1 MQKKNFCPY
10 CGAKLSGEVRFCP
23 QCGKK
28 LEDDSINN
36 SEEVSQEE
44 SIEENIPEQHSSE
57 EIVSDNT
64 PKKQNEGNE
73 IPEEFPDGLDENPSG
88 IKKSKTSVFIKI
100 IIGIVVAGLLFGLGY
115 KLFDVV
121 DNKKAQKQA
130 ETKKEDTKKTPEKE
144 SNSKKIGDQTFHT
157 NIKGIGEA
165 EFISNTPN
173 TNESK
178 YADATFEIEKDGKT
192 YEKLPGYEKNNI
204 RKDKVFQSVDAVSF
218 QDCNSDNADD
228 IIIINSYKVNKN
240 VKTESRIYIQGSDQK
255 FTLDKDLSTRVNE
268 NGSLATV
275 ADIVDY
281 LKQEESNTA
290 EISSK
295 SEQKNSGQE
304 ASSDEWKQEESN
316 TAEISFKSE
325 QKNSG
330 QEASSDEWKQA
341 YINWVNQRPD
351 WTYVLFDVNGD
362 DIPEIAAH
370 SGNMADGGA
379 VGTYANGKVQEIP
392 IARGGLISVQGQN
405 VVDNSDGHM
414 GRYYDYVYK
423 IDDGRWVQI
432 GDGEYGDD
440 GDTTMETDK
449 YGNSTI
455 KFVYTW
461 NGEKVSE
468 DEYSANLKKLI
479 DVDLADDI
487 GYQEVSS
494 SEIISQIR
502 NYTNDNKIILKQ
514 EDGK

>member
-10 CGAKLSGEVRFCP
+10 CGAKLSSEVRFCP

-44 SIEENIPEQHSSE
+44 SIGENIPEQHSSE

-88 IKKSKTSVFIKI
+88 IKKSKTPVFIKI

-157 NIKGIGEA
+157 NIKGIGEV

-228 IIIINSYKVNKN
+228 IIIINSYKENEN

-304 ASSDEWKQEESN
+304 ASSDEWKE
-316 TAEISFKSE
+316 
-325 QKNSG
+325 
-330 QEASSDEWKQA
+330 A

-405 VVDNSDGHM
+405 VVDNSDGHV
-414 GRYYDYVYK
+414 GRYYDCVYK

-479 DVDLADDI
+479 DVDLADEI

>member
-10 CGAKLSGEVRFCP
+10 CGAKLSSEVRFCP

-44 SIEENIPEQHSSE
+44 SIGENIPEQHSSE

-73 IPEEFPDGLDENPSG
+73 ISEEFPDGLDENPSG
-88 IKKSKTSVFIKI
+88 IKKSKTPVFIKS

-130 ETKKEDTKKTPEKE
+130 ETKKEDTKKIPEKE

-157 NIKGIGEA
+157 NIKGIGEV

-192 YEKLPGYEKNNI
+192 YEKLPGYEKNKI

-228 IIIINSYKVNKN
+228 IIIINSYKENEN

-268 NGSLATV
+268 NGSLTTV

-290 EISSK
+290 EISS
-295 SEQKNSGQE
+295 
-304 ASSDEWKQEESN
+304 
-316 TAEISFKSE
+316 KSE

-392 IARGGLISVQGQN
+392 IARCGLISVQGQN

-479 DVDLADDI
+479 DVDLADEI

>member
-10 CGAKLSGEVRFCP
+10 CGAKLSSEVRFCP

-44 SIEENIPEQHSSE
+44 SIGENIPEQHSSE

-73 IPEEFPDGLDENPSG
+73 ISEEFPDGLDENPSG
-88 IKKSKTSVFIKI
+88 IKKSKTPVFIKS
-100 IIGIVVAGLLFGLGY
+100 IIGIVVVGLLFGLGY

-130 ETKKEDTKKTPEKE
+130 ETKKEDTKKIPEKE

-157 NIKGIGEA
+157 NIKGIGEV

-228 IIIINSYKVNKN
+228 IIIINSYKENEN

-268 NGSLATV
+268 NGSLTTV

-290 EISSK
+290 EISS
-295 SEQKNSGQE
+295 
-304 ASSDEWKQEESN
+304 
-316 TAEISFKSE
+316 KSE

-362 DIPEIAAH
+362 DIPEIAAI
-370 SGNMADGGA
+370 GTCMADGGA

-392 IARGGLISVQGQN
+392 IARCGLISVQGQN

-449 YGNSTI
+449 YGKSTI

-479 DVDLADDI
+479 DVDLADVI
-487 GYQEVSS
+487 GYQGLSS

>member
-10 CGAKLSGEVRFCP
+10 CGAKLSSEVRFCP

-44 SIEENIPEQHSSE
+44 SIGENIPEQHSSE

-144 SNSKKIGDQTFHT
+144 SNSKDTKKTPEKESNSKKIGDQTFHT

-192 YEKLPGYEKNNI
+192 YEKLPEYEKNNI

-228 IIIINSYKVNKN
+228 IIIINSYKENEN

-268 NGSLATV
+268 NGSLTTV

-290 EISSK
+290 EISS
-295 SEQKNSGQE
+295 
-304 ASSDEWKQEESN
+304 
-316 TAEISFKSE
+316 KSE

-392 IARGGLISVQGQN
+392 IARCGLISVQGQN

-432 GDGEYGDD
+432 GDGEYGDN

-455 KFVYTW
+455 KFVYAW

-479 DVDLADDI
+479 DVDLADEI

-502 NYTNDNKIILKQ
+502 KYTNDNKIILKQ

>member
-10 CGAKLSGEVRFCP
+10 CGAKLSSEVRFCP

-44 SIEENIPEQHSSE
+44 SIGENIPEQHSSG

-73 IPEEFPDGLDENPSG
+73 ISEEFPDGLDENPSG

-130 ETKKEDTKKTPEKE
+130 ETKKEDTKKTPEKESNSKDTKKTPEKE

-304 ASSDEWKQEESN
+304 ASSDEWKE
-316 TAEISFKSE
+316 
-325 QKNSG
+325 
-330 QEASSDEWKQA
+330 A

-405 VVDNSDGHM
+405 VVDNSDGHV
-414 GRYYDYVYK
+414 GRYYDCVYK

-449 YGNSTI
+449 YGNFTI

-479 DVDLADDI
+479 DVDLADEI

>member
-10 CGAKLSGEVRFCP
+10 CGAKLSSEVRFCP

-44 SIEENIPEQHSSE
+44 SIEENIPEQHSSG

-73 IPEEFPDGLDENPSG
+73 ITEEFPDGLDENPSE
-88 IKKSKTSVFIKI
+88 IKKSKTTVFIKI

-157 NIKGIGEA
+157 NIKGIGEV

-178 YADATFEIEKDGKT
+178 YADATFEIERDGKT

-228 IIIINSYKVNKN
+228 IIIINSYKENEN

-268 NGSLATV
+268 NGSLTTV

-295 SEQKNSGQE
+295 SEQKNS
-304 ASSDEWKQEESN
+304 A
-316 TAEISFKSE
+316 
-325 QKNSG
+325 

-351 WTYVLFDVNGD
+351 WTYVLIDVNGD

-392 IARGGLISVQGQN
+392 IARCGLISVQGQN

-414 GRYYDYVYK
+414 GRYYDCVYK

-479 DVDLADDI
+479 DVDLADEI

>member
-10 CGAKLSGEVRFCP
+10 CGAKLSSEVRFCP

-28 LEDDSINN
+28 LEDDNINN

-44 SIEENIPEQHSSE
+44 SIGENIPEQHSSE

-64 PKKQNEGNE
+64 PKKQNDGNE

-88 IKKSKTSVFIKI
+88 IKKSKTPVFIKI

-157 NIKGIGEA
+157 NIKGIGEV

-268 NGSLATV
+268 NGSLTTV

-290 EISSK
+290 EKSSK

-304 ASSDEWKQEESN
+304 ASSDEWKE
-316 TAEISFKSE
+316 
-325 QKNSG
+325 
-330 QEASSDEWKQA
+330 A

-405 VVDNSDGHM
+405 VVDNSDGHV
-414 GRYYDYVYK
+414 GRYYDCVYK

-479 DVDLADDI
+479 DVDLADEI

>member
-44 SIEENIPEQHSSE
+44 SIEENIPEQHSSG

-64 PKKQNEGNE
+64 PKKKNEGNE
-73 IPEEFPDGLDENPSG
+73 ITEEFPDGLDENPSG
-88 IKKSKTSVFIKI
+88 IRKSKTPVFIKS
-100 IIGIVVAGLLFGLGY
+100 IIGIVVAGVLFGLGY

-130 ETKKEDTKKTPEKE
+130 ETKKENTKKIPEKESNSKDTKKTPEKE

-157 NIKGIGEA
+157 NIKGIGEV

-304 ASSDEWKQEESN
+304 ASSDEWKQ
-316 TAEISFKSE
+316 
-325 QKNSG
+325 
-330 QEASSDEWKQA
+330 A

-351 WTYVLFDVNGD
+351 WTYELFDVNGD
-362 DIPEIAAH
+362 DIPEIAAI
-370 SGNMADGGA
+370 GTCMADGGA

-392 IARGGLISVQGQN
+392 IARCGLISVQGQN

-449 YGNSTI
+449 YGKSTI

-479 DVDLADDI
+479 DVDLADVI
-487 GYQEVSS
+487 GYQGLSS

>member
-10 CGAKLSGEVRFCP
+10 CGAKLSSEVRFCP

-44 SIEENIPEQHSSE
+44 SIEENIPEQHSSG

-73 IPEEFPDGLDENPSG
+73 ITEEFPDGLDENPSE
-88 IKKSKTSVFIKI
+88 IKKSKTTVFIKI

-157 NIKGIGEA
+157 NIKGIGEV

-178 YADATFEIEKDGKT
+178 YADATFEIERDGKT

-228 IIIINSYKVNKN
+228 IIIINSYKENEN

-268 NGSLATV
+268 NGSLTTV

-295 SEQKNSGQE
+295 SEQKNS
-304 ASSDEWKQEESN
+304 A
-316 TAEISFKSE
+316 
-325 QKNSG
+325 

-351 WTYVLFDVNGD
+351 WTYVLIDVNGD

-405 VVDNSDGHM
+405 VVDNSDGHV

-479 DVDLADDI
+479 DVDLADEI

>member
-44 SIEENIPEQHSSE
+44 SIEENIPEQHSSG

-64 PKKQNEGNE
+64 PKKKNEGNE
-73 IPEEFPDGLDENPSG
+73 ITEEFPDGLDENPSG
-88 IKKSKTSVFIKI
+88 IKKSKTPVFIKI

-115 KLFDVV
+115 KLFDVA

-144 SNSKKIGDQTFHT
+144 SNSKKFGDQTFHT

-304 ASSDEWKQEESN
+304 ASSDEWKQ
-316 TAEISFKSE
+316 
-325 QKNSG
+325 
-330 QEASSDEWKQA
+330 A

-405 VVDNSDGHM
+405 VVDNSDGHV
-414 GRYYDYVYK
+414 GRYYDCVYK

-432 GDGEYGDD
+432 GDGEYGDN

-479 DVDLADDI
+479 DVDLADEI

-502 NYTNDNKIILKQ
+502 KYTNDNKIILKQ

>member
-10 CGAKLSGEVRFCP
+10 CGAKLSSEVRFCP

-44 SIEENIPEQHSSE
+44 SIEENIPEQHSSG

-73 IPEEFPDGLDENPSG
+73 ITEEFPDGLDENPSE
-88 IKKSKTSVFIKI
+88 IKKSKTTVFIKI

-157 NIKGIGEA
+157 NIKGIGEV

-178 YADATFEIEKDGKT
+178 YADATFEIERDGKT

-228 IIIINSYKVNKN
+228 IIIINSYKENEN

-304 ASSDEWKQEESN
+304 ASSDEWKQ
-316 TAEISFKSE
+316 
-325 QKNSG
+325 
-330 QEASSDEWKQA
+330 A

-351 WTYVLFDVNGD
+351 WIYVLFDVNGD

-405 VVDNSDGHM
+405 VVDNSDGHV

-479 DVDLADDI
+479 DVDLADEI

>member
-10 CGAKLSGEVRFCP
+10 CGAKLSSEVRFCP

-44 SIEENIPEQHSSE
+44 SIGENIPEQHSSE

-121 DNKKAQKQA
+121 DNKNAQKQA
-130 ETKKEDTKKTPEKE
+130 ETKKEDTKKTPEKESNSKDTKKTPEKE

-304 ASSDEWKQEESN
+304 ASSDEWKQ
-316 TAEISFKSE
+316 
-325 QKNSG
+325 
-330 QEASSDEWKQA
+330 A

-405 VVDNSDGHM
+405 VVDNSDGHV
-414 GRYYDYVYK
+414 GRYYDCVYK

-432 GDGEYGDD
+432 GDGEYGDN

-479 DVDLADDI
+479 DVDLADEI

-502 NYTNDNKIILKQ
+502 KYTNDNKIILKQ

>member
-44 SIEENIPEQHSSE
+44 SIGENIPEQHSSK

-73 IPEEFPDGLDENPSG
+73 ITEEFPDGLDENPSE
-88 IKKSKTSVFIKI
+88 IKKSKTTVFIKI

-157 NIKGIGEA
+157 NIKGIGEV

-178 YADATFEIEKDGKT
+178 YADATFEIERDGKT

-228 IIIINSYKVNKN
+228 IIIINSYKENEN
-240 VKTESRIYIQGSDQK
+240 VKIESRIYIQGSDQK

-304 ASSDEWKQEESN
+304 ASSDEWKE
-316 TAEISFKSE
+316 
-325 QKNSG
+325 
-330 QEASSDEWKQA
+330 A

-351 WTYVLFDVNGD
+351 WTYVLFDVNGY

-405 VVDNSDGHM
+405 VVDNSDGHV
-414 GRYYDYVYK
+414 GRYYDCVYK

-432 GDGEYGDD
+432 GDGEYGDN

-479 DVDLADDI
+479 DVDLADEI

-502 NYTNDNKIILKQ
+502 KYTNDNKIILKQ

>member
-10 CGAKLSGEVRFCP
+10 CGAKLSSEVRFCP

-28 LEDDSINN
+28 LEDDNINN

-44 SIEENIPEQHSSE
+44 SIGENIPEQHSSE

-88 IKKSKTSVFIKI
+88 IKKSKTPVFIKI

-144 SNSKKIGDQTFHT
+144 SNSKDTKKTPEKESNSKKIGDQTFHT
-157 NIKGIGEA
+157 NIKGIGEV

-228 IIIINSYKVNKN
+228 IIIINSYKENEN
-240 VKTESRIYIQGSDQK
+240 VKIESRIYIQGSDQK

-290 EISSK
+290 EKSS
-295 SEQKNSGQE
+295 
-304 ASSDEWKQEESN
+304 
-316 TAEISFKSE
+316 KSE

-405 VVDNSDGHM
+405 VVDNSDGHV
-414 GRYYDYVYK
+414 GRYYDCVYK

-479 DVDLADDI
+479 DVDLADEI

>member
-10 CGAKLSGEVRFCP
+10 CGAKLSSEVRFCP

-44 SIEENIPEQHSSE
+44 SIGENIPEQHSSG

-73 IPEEFPDGLDENPSG
+73 ISEEFPEGLDENPSG
-88 IKKSKTSVFIKI
+88 IKKSKTPVFIKS

-130 ETKKEDTKKTPEKE
+130 ETKKEDTKKIPEKE

-157 NIKGIGEA
+157 NIKGIGEV

-173 TNESK
+173 TNERK
-178 YADATFEIEKDGKT
+178 YADATFEIERDGKT

-228 IIIINSYKVNKN
+228 IIIINSYKENEN
-240 VKTESRIYIQGSDQK
+240 VKIESRIYIQGSDQK

-304 ASSDEWKQEESN
+304 ASSDEWKE
-316 TAEISFKSE
+316 
-325 QKNSG
+325 
-330 QEASSDEWKQA
+330 A

-405 VVDNSDGHM
+405 VVDNSDGHV
-414 GRYYDYVYK
+414 GRYYDCVYK

-479 DVDLADDI
+479 DVDLADEI

>member
-10 CGAKLSGEVRFCP
+10 CGAKLSSEVRFCP

-44 SIEENIPEQHSSE
+44 SIGENIPEQHSSE

-304 ASSDEWKQEESN
+304 ASSDEWKQ
-316 TAEISFKSE
+316 
-325 QKNSG
+325 
-330 QEASSDEWKQA
+330 A

-405 VVDNSDGHM
+405 VVDNSDGHV
-414 GRYYDYVYK
+414 GRYYDCVYK

-479 DVDLADDI
+479 DVDLADEI

-502 NYTNDNKIILKQ
+502 KYTNDNKIILKQ

>member
-10 CGAKLSGEVRFCP
+10 CGAKLSSEVRFCP

-44 SIEENIPEQHSSE
+44 SIGENIPEQHSSE

-130 ETKKEDTKKTPEKE
+130 ETKKEDTKKTPEKESNSKDTKKTPEKE

-304 ASSDEWKQEESN
+304 ASSDEWKQ
-316 TAEISFKSE
+316 
-325 QKNSG
+325 
-330 QEASSDEWKQA
+330 A

-405 VVDNSDGHM
+405 VVDNSDGHV
-414 GRYYDYVYK
+414 GRYYDCVYK

-479 DVDLADDI
+479 DVDLADEI

>member
-10 CGAKLSGEVRFCP
+10 CGAKLSSEVRFCP

-44 SIEENIPEQHSSE
+44 SIGENIPEQHSSE

-130 ETKKEDTKKTPEKE
+130 ETKKEDTKKTPEKESNSKDTKKTPEKE

-304 ASSDEWKQEESN
+304 ASSDEWKE
-316 TAEISFKSE
+316 
-325 QKNSG
+325 
-330 QEASSDEWKQA
+330 A

-392 IARGGLISVQGQN
+392 IARCGLISVQGQN

-414 GRYYDYVYK
+414 GRYYDCVYK
-423 IDDGRWVQI
+423 IDDGRWIQI
-432 GDGEYGDD
+432 GDGEYGDN

-479 DVDLADDI
+479 DVDLADEI

-502 NYTNDNKIILKQ
+502 KYTNDNKIILKQ

>member
-10 CGAKLSGEVRFCP
+10 CGAKLSSEVRFCP

-44 SIEENIPEQHSSE
+44 SIEENIPEQHSSG

-73 IPEEFPDGLDENPSG
+73 ITEEFPDGLDENPSE
-88 IKKSKTSVFIKI
+88 IKKSKTTVFIKI

-157 NIKGIGEA
+157 NIKGIGEV

-228 IIIINSYKVNKN
+228 IIIINSYKENEN
-240 VKTESRIYIQGSDQK
+240 VKIESRIYIQGSDQK

-290 EISSK
+290 EISS
-295 SEQKNSGQE
+295 
-304 ASSDEWKQEESN
+304 
-316 TAEISFKSE
+316 KSE

-414 GRYYDYVYK
+414 GRYYDCVYK
-423 IDDGRWVQI
+423 IDDGRWIQI

-479 DVDLADDI
+479 DVDLADEI

-502 NYTNDNKIILKQ
+502 KYTNDNKIILKQ

>member
-10 CGAKLSGEVRFCP
+10 CGAKLSSEVRFCP

-44 SIEENIPEQHSSE
+44 SIGENIPEQHSSE

-157 NIKGIGEA
+157 NIKGIGEV

-228 IIIINSYKVNKN
+228 IIIINSYKENEN
-240 VKTESRIYIQGSDQK
+240 VKIESRIYIQGSDQK
-255 FTLDKDLSTRVNE
+255 FTLDKDLSTSVNE

-290 EISSK
+290 EISS
-295 SEQKNSGQE
+295 
-304 ASSDEWKQEESN
+304 
-316 TAEISFKSE
+316 KSE

-468 DEYSANLKKLI
+468 DEYSANLKKMI

>member
-10 CGAKLSGEVRFCP
+10 CGAKLSSEVRFCP

-44 SIEENIPEQHSSE
+44 SIGENIPEQHSSE

-88 IKKSKTSVFIKI
+88 IKKSKTPVFIKI

-157 NIKGIGEA
+157 NIKGIGEV

-178 YADATFEIEKDGKT
+178 YADATFEIERDGKT

-228 IIIINSYKVNKN
+228 IIIINSYKENEN
-240 VKTESRIYIQGSDQK
+240 VKIESRIYIQGSDQK

-304 ASSDEWKQEESN
+304 ASSDEWKQ
-316 TAEISFKSE
+316 
-325 QKNSG
+325 
-330 QEASSDEWKQA
+330 A

-351 WTYVLFDVNGD
+351 WIYVLFDVNGD

-405 VVDNSDGHM
+405 VVDNSDGHV

-479 DVDLADDI
+479 DVDLADEI

>member
-10 CGAKLSGEVRFCP
+10 CGAKLSSEVRFCP

-44 SIEENIPEQHSSE
+44 SIGENIPEQHSSE
-57 EIVSDNT
+57 EIVSDNA

-144 SNSKKIGDQTFHT
+144 SNSKDTKKTPEKESNSKKIGDQTFHT

-192 YEKLPGYEKNNI
+192 YEKLPEYEKNNI

-228 IIIINSYKVNKN
+228 IIIINSYKENEN
-240 VKTESRIYIQGSDQK
+240 VKIESRIYIQGSDQK

-290 EISSK
+290 EISS
-295 SEQKNSGQE
+295 
-304 ASSDEWKQEESN
+304 
-316 TAEISFKSE
+316 KSE

-392 IARGGLISVQGQN
+392 IARCGLISVQGQN

-414 GRYYDYVYK
+414 GRYYDCVYK

-468 DEYSANLKKLI
+468 DEYSANLKKLV
-479 DVDLADDI
+479 DVDLADEI

>member
-10 CGAKLSGEVRFCP
+10 CGAKLSSEVRFCP

-44 SIEENIPEQHSSE
+44 SIGENIPEQHSSE

-144 SNSKKIGDQTFHT
+144 SNSKDTKKTPEKESNSKKIGDQTFHT

-192 YEKLPGYEKNNI
+192 YEKLPEYEKNNI

-228 IIIINSYKVNKN
+228 IIIINSYKENEN

-304 ASSDEWKQEESN
+304 ASSDEWKE
-316 TAEISFKSE
+316 
-325 QKNSG
+325 
-330 QEASSDEWKQA
+330 A

-405 VVDNSDGHM
+405 VVDNSDGHV
-414 GRYYDYVYK
+414 GRYYDCVYK

-432 GDGEYGDD
+432 GDGEYGDN

-479 DVDLADDI
+479 DVDLADEI

-502 NYTNDNKIILKQ
+502 KYTNDNKIILKQ

>member
-44 SIEENIPEQHSSE
+44 SIGENIPEQHSSE

-130 ETKKEDTKKTPEKE
+130 ETKKEDTKKTPEKESNSKDTKKTPEKE

-304 ASSDEWKQEESN
+304 ASSDEWKQ
-316 TAEISFKSE
+316 
-325 QKNSG
+325 
-330 QEASSDEWKQA
+330 A

-351 WTYVLFDVNGD
+351 WTYELFDVNGD
-362 DIPEIAAH
+362 DIPEIAAI
-370 SGNMADGGA
+370 GTCMADGGA

-392 IARGGLISVQGQN
+392 IARCGLISVQGQN

-414 GRYYDYVYK
+414 GRYYDCVYK

-479 DVDLADDI
+479 DVDLADEI
-487 GYQEVSS
+487 GYQEISS

>member
-10 CGAKLSGEVRFCP
+10 CGAKLSSEVRFCP

-44 SIEENIPEQHSSE
+44 SIGENIPEQHSSE

-73 IPEEFPDGLDENPSG
+73 ISEEFPDGLDENPSG
-88 IKKSKTSVFIKI
+88 IKKSKTPVFIKS
-100 IIGIVVAGLLFGLGY
+100 IIGIVVAGVLFGLGY

-130 ETKKEDTKKTPEKE
+130 ETKKENTKKIPEKE

-157 NIKGIGEA
+157 NIKGIGEV

-228 IIIINSYKVNKN
+228 IIIINSYKENEN

-304 ASSDEWKQEESN
+304 ASSDEWKE
-316 TAEISFKSE
+316 
-325 QKNSG
+325 
-330 QEASSDEWKQA
+330 A

-405 VVDNSDGHM
+405 VVDNSDGHV
-414 GRYYDYVYK
+414 GRYYDCVYK

-432 GDGEYGDD
+432 GDGEYGDN

-479 DVDLADDI
+479 DVDLADEI

>member
-10 CGAKLSGEVRFCP
+10 CGAKLSSEVRFCP

-44 SIEENIPEQHSSE
+44 SIGENIPKQHSSE

-130 ETKKEDTKKTPEKE
+130 ETKKEDTKKTPEKESNSKDTKKTPEKE

-304 ASSDEWKQEESN
+304 ASSDEWKQ
-316 TAEISFKSE
+316 
-325 QKNSG
+325 
-330 QEASSDEWKQA
+330 A

-392 IARGGLISVQGQN
+392 IARCGLISVQGQN

-440 GDTTMETDK
+440 KDTTMETDK

-479 DVDLADDI
+479 DVDLADEI

>member
-10 CGAKLSGEVRFCP
+10 CGAKLSSEVRFCP

-44 SIEENIPEQHSSE
+44 SIGENIPEQHSSE

-130 ETKKEDTKKTPEKE
+130 ETKKEDTNKTPEKESNSKDTKKTPEKE

-228 IIIINSYKVNKN
+228 IIIINSYKENEN

-304 ASSDEWKQEESN
+304 ASSDEWKE
-316 TAEISFKSE
+316 
-325 QKNSG
+325 
-330 QEASSDEWKQA
+330 A

-405 VVDNSDGHM
+405 VVDNSDGHV
-414 GRYYDYVYK
+414 GRYYDCVYK

-432 GDGEYGDD
+432 GDGEYGDN

-479 DVDLADDI
+479 DVDLADEI

-502 NYTNDNKIILKQ
+502 KYTNDNKIILKQ

>member
-10 CGAKLSGEVRFCP
+10 CGAKLSSEVRFCP

-28 LEDDSINN
+28 LEDDIINN

-44 SIEENIPEQHSSE
+44 SIGENIPEQHSSE

-130 ETKKEDTKKTPEKE
+130 ETKKEDTKETPEKESNSKDTKKTPEKE

-304 ASSDEWKQEESN
+304 ASSDEWKQ
-316 TAEISFKSE
+316 
-325 QKNSG
+325 
-330 QEASSDEWKQA
+330 A

-468 DEYSANLKKLI
+468 DEYSANLKKMI

>member
-10 CGAKLSGEVRFCP
+10 CGAKLSSEVRFCP

-28 LEDDSINN
+28 LEDDNINN

-44 SIEENIPEQHSSE
+44 SIGENIPEQHSSE

-88 IKKSKTSVFIKI
+88 IKKSKTPVFIKI

-157 NIKGIGEA
+157 NIKGIGEV

-192 YEKLPGYEKNNI
+192 YEKFPGYEKNNI

-228 IIIINSYKVNKN
+228 IIIINSYKENEN
-240 VKTESRIYIQGSDQK
+240 VKIESRIYIQGSDQK

-304 ASSDEWKQEESN
+304 ASSDEWKQ
-316 TAEISFKSE
+316 
-325 QKNSG
+325 
-330 QEASSDEWKQA
+330 A

-351 WTYVLFDVNGD
+351 WIYVLFDVNGD

-405 VVDNSDGHM
+405 VVDNSDGHV

-479 DVDLADDI
+479 DVDLADEI

>member
-44 SIEENIPEQHSSE
+44 SIEENIPEQHSSG

-88 IKKSKTSVFIKI
+88 IKKSKTPVFIKI

-157 NIKGIGEA
+157 NIKGIGEV

-228 IIIINSYKVNKN
+228 IIIINSYKENEN
-240 VKTESRIYIQGSDQK
+240 VKIESRIYIQGSDQK

-290 EISSK
+290 EISS
-295 SEQKNSGQE
+295 
-304 ASSDEWKQEESN
+304 
-316 TAEISFKSE
+316 KSE

-405 VVDNSDGHM
+405 VVDNSDGHV
-414 GRYYDYVYK
+414 GRYYDCVYK

-479 DVDLADDI
+479 DVDLADEI

>member
-10 CGAKLSGEVRFCP
+10 CGAKLSSEVRFCP

-44 SIEENIPEQHSSE
+44 SIGENIPEQHSSE

-144 SNSKKIGDQTFHT
+144 SNSKDTKKTPEKESNSKKIGDQTFHT

-228 IIIINSYKVNKN
+228 IIIINSYKENEN
-240 VKTESRIYIQGSDQK
+240 VKIESRIYIQGSDQK

-290 EISSK
+290 EISS
-295 SEQKNSGQE
+295 
-304 ASSDEWKQEESN
+304 
-316 TAEISFKSE
+316 KSE

-392 IARGGLISVQGQN
+392 IARCGLISVQGQN

>member
-44 SIEENIPEQHSSE
+44 SIGENIPEQHSSE

-130 ETKKEDTKKTPEKE
+130 ETKKEDTKKTPEKESNSKDTKKTPEKE

-304 ASSDEWKQEESN
+304 ASSDEWKE
-316 TAEISFKSE
+316 
-325 QKNSG
+325 
-330 QEASSDEWKQA
+330 A

-392 IARGGLISVQGQN
+392 IARCGLISVQGQN

-414 GRYYDYVYK
+414 GRYYDCVYK
-423 IDDGRWVQI
+423 IDDGRWIQI
-432 GDGEYGDD
+432 GDGEYGDN

-479 DVDLADDI
+479 DVDLADEI

-502 NYTNDNKIILKQ
+502 KYTNDNKIILKQ

>member
-10 CGAKLSGEVRFCP
+10 CGAKLSSEVRFCP

-44 SIEENIPEQHSSE
+44 SIGENIPEQHSSE

-73 IPEEFPDGLDENPSG
+73 ISEEFPDGLDENPSG
-88 IKKSKTSVFIKI
+88 IKKSKTPVFIKS

-130 ETKKEDTKKTPEKE
+130 ETKKEDTKKIPEKE

-157 NIKGIGEA
+157 NIKGIGEV

-178 YADATFEIEKDGKT
+178 YADATFEIEKDGKI
-192 YEKLPGYEKNNI
+192 YEKLSGYEKNNI

-304 ASSDEWKQEESN
+304 ASSDEWKQ
-316 TAEISFKSE
+316 
-325 QKNSG
+325 
-330 QEASSDEWKQA
+330 A

-392 IARGGLISVQGQN
+392 IARCGLISVQGQN

-479 DVDLADDI
+479 DVDLADEI

>member
-10 CGAKLSGEVRFCP
+10 CGAKLSSEVRFCP

-44 SIEENIPEQHSSE
+44 SIGENIPEQHSSE

-73 IPEEFPDGLDENPSG
+73 ISEEFPDGLDENPSG
-88 IKKSKTSVFIKI
+88 IKKSKTPVFIKS

-130 ETKKEDTKKTPEKE
+130 ETKKEDTKKIPEKE

-157 NIKGIGEA
+157 NIKGIGEV

-268 NGSLATV
+268 NGSLTTV

-304 ASSDEWKQEESN
+304 ASSDEWKE
-316 TAEISFKSE
+316 
-325 QKNSG
+325 
-330 QEASSDEWKQA
+330 A

-392 IARGGLISVQGQN
+392 IARCGLISVQGQN

-414 GRYYDYVYK
+414 GRYYDCVYK

-479 DVDLADDI
+479 DVDLADEI

>member
-44 SIEENIPEQHSSE
+44 SIEENIPEQHSSG

-64 PKKQNEGNE
+64 PKKKNEGNE
-73 IPEEFPDGLDENPSG
+73 ITEEFPDGLDENPSG
-88 IKKSKTSVFIKI
+88 IKKSKTPVFIKI

-144 SNSKKIGDQTFHT
+144 SNSKDTKKTPEKESNSKKIGDQTFHT
-157 NIKGIGEA
+157 NIKGIGEV

-228 IIIINSYKVNKN
+228 IIIINSYKENEN

-304 ASSDEWKQEESN
+304 ASSDEWKE
-316 TAEISFKSE
+316 
-325 QKNSG
+325 
-330 QEASSDEWKQA
+330 A

-405 VVDNSDGHM
+405 VVDNSDGHV
-414 GRYYDYVYK
+414 GRYYDCVYK

-432 GDGEYGDD
+432 GDGEYGDN

-479 DVDLADDI
+479 DVDLADEI

-502 NYTNDNKIILKQ
+502 KYTNDNKIILKQ

>member
-10 CGAKLSGEVRFCP
+10 CGAKLSSEVRFCP

-44 SIEENIPEQHSSE
+44 SIGENIPEQHSSE

-64 PKKQNEGNE
+64 PKKQNERNE
-73 IPEEFPDGLDENPSG
+73 ITEEFPDGLDENPSG
-88 IKKSKTSVFIKI
+88 IKKSKTPVFIKI

-115 KLFDVV
+115 KLFDVA

-157 NIKGIGEA
+157 NIKGIGEV

-192 YEKLPGYEKNNI
+192 YEKLPGDEKNNI

-228 IIIINSYKVNKN
+228 IIIINSYKENEN
-240 VKTESRIYIQGSDQK
+240 VKIESRIYIQGSDQK

-268 NGSLATV
+268 NGLLATV

-290 EISSK
+290 EISS
-295 SEQKNSGQE
+295 
-304 ASSDEWKQEESN
+304 
-316 TAEISFKSE
+316 KSE

-405 VVDNSDGHM
+405 VVDNSDGHV
-414 GRYYDYVYK
+414 GRYYDCVYK

-479 DVDLADDI
+479 DVDLADEI

>member
-44 SIEENIPEQHSSE
+44 SIEENIPEQHSSG

-64 PKKQNEGNE
+64 PKKKNEGNE
-73 IPEEFPDGLDENPSG
+73 ITEEFPDGLDENPSG
-88 IKKSKTSVFIKI
+88 IKKSKTPVFIKI

-157 NIKGIGEA
+157 NIKGIGEV
-165 EFISNTPN
+165 EFISNAPN

-192 YEKLPGYEKNNI
+192 YEKFPGYEKNNI

-228 IIIINSYKVNKN
+228 IIIINSYKENEN
-240 VKTESRIYIQGSDQK
+240 VKIESRIYIQGSDQK

-304 ASSDEWKQEESN
+304 ASSDEWKQ
-316 TAEISFKSE
+316 
-325 QKNSG
+325 
-330 QEASSDEWKQA
+330 A

-351 WTYVLFDVNGD
+351 WIYVLFDVNGD

-405 VVDNSDGHM
+405 VVDNSDGHV

-479 DVDLADDI
+479 DVDLADEI

>member
-10 CGAKLSGEVRFCP
+10 CGAKLSSEVRFCP

-44 SIEENIPEQHSSE
+44 SIGENIPEQHSSE

-144 SNSKKIGDQTFHT
+144 SNSKDTKKTPEKESNSKKIGDQTFHT

-192 YEKLPGYEKNNI
+192 YEKLPEYEKNNI

-228 IIIINSYKVNKN
+228 IIIINSYKENEN
-240 VKTESRIYIQGSDQK
+240 VKTESRIYIQGLDQK

-304 ASSDEWKQEESN
+304 ASSDEWKE
-316 TAEISFKSE
+316 
-325 QKNSG
+325 
-330 QEASSDEWKQA
+330 A

-392 IARGGLISVQGQN
+392 IARCGLISVQGQN

-414 GRYYDYVYK
+414 GRYYDCVYK

-479 DVDLADDI
+479 DVDLADEI

>member
-10 CGAKLSGEVRFCP
+10 CGAKLSSEVRFCP

-44 SIEENIPEQHSSE
+44 SIGENIPEQHSSE

-73 IPEEFPDGLDENPSG
+73 ITEEFPDGLDENPSE
-88 IKKSKTSVFIKI
+88 IKKSKTTVFIKI

-157 NIKGIGEA
+157 NIKGIGEV

-178 YADATFEIEKDGKT
+178 YADATFEIERDGKT

-304 ASSDEWKQEESN
+304 ASSDEWKQ
-316 TAEISFKSE
+316 
-325 QKNSG
+325 
-330 QEASSDEWKQA
+330 A
-341 YINWVNQRPD
+341 YINWVNQRPN

-392 IARGGLISVQGQN
+392 IARCGLISVQGQN

-414 GRYYDYVYK
+414 GRYYDCVYK

-479 DVDLADDI
+479 DVDLADEI